1 LESKYVTS
9 GCFSQA
15 LKKLG
20 RVNVVRE
27 KAEATDVI
35 ANNAACTN
43 NIWSNDVGT
52 NVIRSNVD

>member
-27 KAEATDVI
+27 NVEATDVI
-35 ANNAACTN
+35 ANNAARTN
-43 NIWSNDVGT
+43 NIWSNV
-52 NVIRSNVD
+52 NRSNVD